1 MIFGKDKNSENDG
14 NAIDSTFK
22 NNIDNEPAKSENNI
36 SAENDAKQ
44 QQNDFIMSFKDKI
57 LNDPE
62 RLEQLNGSYQLDL
75 SEDGGSIWY
84 LKVLDGLY
92 DFGEGELKN
101 AGCTVKIGLQNLL
114 AILEGRMNPMTAYV
128 TGKIKMSGDVN
139 IIQKFRKILG

>member
-1 MIFGKDKNSENDG
+1 MIHDSFSTLVSQGETAMIDDK
-14 NAIDSTFK
+14 
-22 NNIDNEPAKSENNI
+22 
-36 SAENDAKQ
+36 KQ
-44 QQNDFIMSFKDKI
+44 QQNDFMLSFKDKI

-62 RLEQLNGSYQLDL
+62 RVAQLNGSYQLDL

-101 AGCTVKIGLQNLL
+101 AECTVKIGLQNLL
-114 AILEGRMNPMTAYV
+114 AILEGRLNPMTAYV